1 MTTAHHSG
9 WFEQL
14 RRWAK
19 SIKRDVHALY
29 FAARDRR
36 TPWYAK
42 ALAFVVAAYALS
54 PIDLIPDFIPVIGYL
69 DDIILVPLGILL
81 VVRMIPP
88 EIMAEYRHTAAA
100 MDGRPTSLGAAIAIV
115 IVWICAAAFTLWLF
129 LSWRRSS

>member
-1 MTTAHHSG
+1 MTT
-9 WFEQL
+9 FERL
-14 RRWAK
+14 RAWAK
-19 SIKRDVHALY
+19 NIKRDVFAVY

-42 ALAFVVAAYALS
+42 ALAFIVAAYALS

-88 EIMAEYRHTAAA
+88 DAMAEHRQIAAA
-100 MDGRPTSLGAAIAIV
+100 MDDRPTSRGVAIAI
-115 IVWICAAAFTLWLF
+115 ITLWIGAAGFTLWFF
-129 LSWRRSS
+129 LSSR